1 MYKRNPQSKQEQISE
16 ELASR
21 YMPAGNLGNMSSK
34 FEQGFIVSHGKGS
47 KIYDLSGN
55 EYIDYLIGSGPMI
68 LGHANQAV
76 VEAVKTQMEKGS
88 TFFLNNESIIE
99 LAEEVCSAVPCAE
112 MIRFTT
118 SGTDATFQCM
128 RVARAYTGKDKILKF
143 EGGYHGSHDYALMSQ
158 LPTLNQEFPQPEPD
172 SAGIPKVIAETV
184 LIAPYND
191 IETTESIIKKEKDN
205 IAAVIVEPV
214 QRIISPSDGFLKQLR
229 EITIKYDIPLIFDE
243 VVTGFRLSYGGAQE
257 YFDVVP
263 DLASFGKIVGGGF
276 PLAAVA
282 GKKEIMEHYDGALHQ
297 NNYIPQTGTL
307 NGNPIAAVAGLA
319 TLKQLKNPSAYR
331 KLHETGIKLKKALAD
346 SMQQYEIEAQITG
359 DNTVFDIVFTN
370 TEIKNYRDLSTGN
383 SALLSK
389 FNNLMLN
396 QGILKPGNK
405 LYMSLALSDEDIQK
419 TINAFTYSASKLR
432 D

>member
-1 MYKRNPQSKQEQISE
+1 MYNRKPQSKQEQISE
-16 ELASR
+16 ELANK

-68 LGHANQAV
+68 LGHANESVVKAV
-76 VEAVKTQMEKGS
+76 QTQMEKGS

-118 SGTDATFQCM
+118 SGTDATFQCL

-158 LPTLNQEFPQPEPD
+158 VPTLDKEFPEPEPD

-214 QRIISPSDGFLKQLR
+214 QRIISPTEGFLKQLR
-229 EITIKYDIPLIFDE
+229 ELTIKYNIPLIFDE

-257 YFDVVP
+257 FFGVVP

-319 TLKQLKNPSAYR
+319 TLKQLKDPSAYNR
-331 KLHETGIKLKKALAD
+331 LHEIGTKLKKALAD

-370 TEIKNYRDLSTGN
+370 KEINNYRDLATGN

-405 LYMSLALSDEDIQK
+405 LYMSLALTDEDIEK
-419 TINAFTYSASKLR
+419 TIKAFSYSASKLR

>member
-1 MYKRNPQSKQEQISE
+1 MYNRNPQSKQEKNSE
-16 ELASR
+16 ELANK

-76 VEAVKTQMEKGS
+76 VEAVQTQMEKGS

-118 SGTDATFQCM
+118 SGTDATFQCL

-158 LPTLNQEFPQPEPD
+158 VPTLNKEFPQPQPD

-214 QRIISPSDGFLKQLR
+214 QRIISPTEGFLKQLR
-229 EITIKYDIPLIFDE
+229 ELTLKYDIPLIFDE

-257 YFDVVP
+257 YFGVVP

-297 NNYIPQTGTL
+297 GNSIPQTGTL

-319 TLKQLKNPSAYR
+319 TLKQLKDPAAYS

-370 TEIKNYRDLSTGN
+370 KEIKNYRDLATGN

-405 LYMSLALSDEDIQK
+405 LYMSLALTDEDIDR
-419 TINAFTYSASKLR
+419 TINAFSYSASKLR

>member
-1 MYKRNPQSKQEQISE
+1 MYNRNPQSKQEKNSE
-16 ELASR
+16 ELANK

-76 VEAVKTQMEKGS
+76 VEAVQTQMEKGS

-118 SGTDATFQCM
+118 SGTDATFQCL

-158 LPTLNQEFPQPEPD
+158 VPTSNKEFPQPEPD
-172 SAGIPKVIAETV
+172 SPGIPKVIAETV

-191 IETTESIIKKEKDN
+191 IETTEAIIKKEKDN

-214 QRIISPSDGFLKQLR
+214 QRIISPAEGFLKQFLELDSTKR
-229 EITIKYDIPLIFDE
+229 KNLEKNL
-243 VVTGFRLSYGGAQE
+243 
-257 YFDVVP
+257 
-263 DLASFGKIVGGGF
+263 
-276 PLAAVA
+276 
-282 GKKEIMEHYDGALHQ
+282 LH
-297 NNYIPQTGTL
+297 
-307 NGNPIAAVAGLA
+307 
-319 TLKQLKNPSAYR
+319 
-331 KLHETGIKLKKALAD
+331 
-346 SMQQYEIEAQITG
+346 
-359 DNTVFDIVFTN
+359 
-370 TEIKNYRDLSTGN
+370 
-383 SALLSK
+383 
-389 FNNLMLN
+389 
-396 QGILKPGNK
+396 
-405 LYMSLALSDEDIQK
+405 
-419 TINAFTYSASKLR
+419 
-432 D
+432 

>member
-1 MYKRNPQSKQEQISE
+1 MYKRNPQSKKEQISE

-76 VEAVKTQMEKGS
+76 VEAVQTQMEKGS

>member
-76 VEAVKTQMEKGS
+76 VEAVQTQMEKGS

>member
-1 MYKRNPQSKQEQISE
+1 MYNRNPQSKQEKNSE
-16 ELASR
+16 ELANK

-76 VEAVKTQMEKGS
+76 VEAVQTQMEKGS

-118 SGTDATFQCM
+118 SGTDATFQCL

-158 LPTLNQEFPQPEPD
+158 VPNSNKEFPQPEPD
-172 SAGIPKVIAETV
+172 SPGIPKVIAETV

-214 QRIISPSDGFLKQLR
+214 QRIISPTEGFLKQLR
-229 EITIKYDIPLIFDE
+229 ELTLKYDIPLIFDE

-257 YFDVVP
+257 YFGVVP

-282 GKKEIMEHYDGALHQ
+282 GKKEIMEHYDGALYQ
-297 NNYIPQTGTL
+297 GNSIPQTGTL

-319 TLKQLKNPSAYR
+319 TLKQLKDSSAYT
-331 KLHETGIKLKKALAD
+331 KLHQTGIKLKKALAD

-370 TEIKNYRDLSTGN
+370 KEIKNYRDLSTGN

-405 LYMSLALSDEDIQK
+405 LYMSLALTDEDIDK
-419 TINAFTYSASKLR
+419 TINAFSYSASKLR

>member
-1 MYKRNPQSKQEQISE
+1 MYNRNPQSKQEKNSE
-16 ELASR
+16 ELANK

-76 VEAVKTQMEKGS
+76 VEAVQTQMEKGS

-118 SGTDATFQCM
+118 SGTDATFQCL

-158 LPTLNQEFPQPEPD
+158 VPTLNKEFPQPQPD

-214 QRIISPSDGFLKQLR
+214 QRIISPAEGFLKQLR
-229 EITIKYDIPLIFDE
+229 ELTLKYDIPLIFDE

-257 YFDVVP
+257 YFGVVP

-276 PLAAVA
+276 SLAAVA

-297 NNYIPQTGTL
+297 GNSIPQTGTL

-319 TLKQLKNPSAYR
+319 TLKQLKDPVAYS

-370 TEIKNYRDLSTGN
+370 KEIKNYRDLATGN

-405 LYMSLALSDEDIQK
+405 LYMSLALTDEDIDR
-419 TINAFTYSASKLR
+419 TINAFSYSASKLR

>member
-1 MYKRNPQSKQEQISE
+1 MYKRNPQSTHEKNAADI
-16 ELASR
+16 ANK
-21 YMPAGNLGNMSSK
+21 YMPAGNLGNMSSE

-55 EYIDYLIGSGPMI
+55 EYIDYLIGSGPMV

-76 VEAVKTQMEKGS
+76 VEAVQNQMEKGS

-99 LAEEVCSAVPCAE
+99 LAEEICSAVPNAE

-118 SGTDATFQCM
+118 SGTDATFQCL

-143 EGGYHGSHDYALMSQ
+143 EGGYHGSHDYAMMSQ
-158 LPTLNQEFPQPEPD
+158 IPSLNKEFPEPEPN

-191 IETTESIIKKEKDN
+191 IETTESIIRKERNN

-214 QRIISPSDGFLKQLR
+214 QRIISPTEGFLKQLR
-229 EITIKYDIPLIFDE
+229 DLTTKYDIPLIFDE

-257 YFDVVP
+257 YFDVIP
-263 DLASFGKIVGGGF
+263 DLASYGKIIGGGF
-276 PLAAVA
+276 PLAAVV
-282 GKKEIMEHYDGALHQ
+282 GKKEIMEHYDATLQG
-297 NNYIPQTGTL
+297 NSYIPQTGTL

-319 TLKQLKNPSAYR
+319 TLKQLKNPEAYR
-331 KLHETGIKLKKALAD
+331 KLHETGTILKKALAE
-346 SMQQYEIEAQITG
+346 SMQQYEIDAQITG

-370 TEIKNYRDLSTGN
+370 SEIRNYRDLKKGN
-383 SALLSK
+383 VDLLNK
-389 FNNLMLN
+389 FNKLMLD

-405 LYMSLALSDEDIQK
+405 LYMSLALSDEDIEK
-419 TINAFTYSASKLR
+419 TINAFSYSASKLR

>member
-1 MYKRNPQSKQEQISE
+1 MYNRKPQSTHEKNVAEK
-16 ELASR
+16 ANK
-21 YMPAGNLGNMSSK
+21 YMPAGNLGNMSSE

-55 EYIDYLIGSGPMI
+55 EYIDYLIGSGPMV

-76 VEAVKTQMEKGS
+76 VEAVQNQIEKGS
-88 TFFLNNESIIE
+88 TFFLNNESIVE
-99 LAEEVCSAVPCAE
+99 LAEEICSAVPCAE

-118 SGTDATFQCM
+118 SGTDATFQCL

-143 EGGYHGSHDYALMSQ
+143 EGGYHGSHDYAMMSQ
-158 LPTLNQEFPQPEPD
+158 VPSLNKEFPQPEAN

-191 IETTESIIKKEKDN
+191 IETTESIIRKEKNN

-214 QRIISPSDGFLKQLR
+214 QRIISPTEGFLKQLR
-229 EITIKYDIPLIFDE
+229 DLTTKYDIPLIFDE

-257 YFDVVP
+257 YFDVIP
-263 DLASFGKIVGGGF
+263 DLASYGKIIGGGF
-276 PLAAVA
+276 PLAAVV
-282 GKKEIMEHYDGALHQ
+282 GKKEIMEHYDAILQGD
-297 NNYIPQTGTL
+297 NYIPQTGTL

-319 TLKQLKNPSAYR
+319 TLKQLKDPAAYN
-331 KLHETGIKLKKALAD
+331 KLHETGIILKKALTE
-346 SMQQYEIEAQITG
+346 SMQQYEIDAQITG

-370 TEIKNYRDLSTGN
+370 SEIRNYRDLKKGN
-383 SALLSK
+383 VDLLNK
-389 FNNLMLN
+389 FNKLMLN
-396 QGILKPGNK
+396 EGILKPGNK
-405 LYMSLALSDEDIQK
+405 LYMSLALSDEDIEK
-419 TINAFTYSASKLR
+419 TINAFSYSASKLR

>member
-1 MYKRNPQSKQEQISE
+1 MYKRNPQSKKEQISE

-319 TLKQLKNPSAYR
+319 TLKQLKNPSAYS